1 MRAKTDRGTLRVLRS
16 VVLALVALTLAGG
29 LAVGSA
35 RALAAVTPAGQH
47 SAAARRRPRG
57 RRAEHSLRS
66 ALRVARRDLAAPSG
80 TVLVV
85 RGVLKPARPGARV
98 RLIARAGRAW
108 RTVGYARTRRSGHFG
123 IRYRLHGTGESAI
136 RVAFAGSRFARPAS
150 ALAGSIMVL
159 TPAVASWY
167 DDAGSTACGFHA
179 RYGIAS
185 RTLPCGTHVTLS
197 YGGRTVVATVDD
209 RGPYIYGRT
218 FDLNQNTAGY
228 LGMWGVARVYSC
240 VSA

>member
-1 MRAKTDRGTLRVLRS
+1 MLIY
-16 VVLALVALTLAGG
+16 VVVALIATSIAGG
-29 LAVGSA
+29 LAITSAVA
-35 RALAAVTPAGQH
+35 RAAATHAGARFADRGH
-47 SAAARRRPRG
+47 RPHARRGERSR
-57 RRAEHSLRS
+57 RS

-85 RGVLKPARPGARV
+85 RGVLEPAHPGARV
-98 RLIARAGRAW
+98 RLIARAGHAW
-108 RTVGYARTRRSGHFG
+108 RTLGYARTLRSGRFG
-123 IRYRLHGTGESAI
+123 IRYELRGAGESAL

-150 ALAGSIMVL
+150 AIAGRVIVL

-167 DDAGSTACGFHA
+167 DDAGNTACGFHA

-228 LGMWGVARVYSC
+228 LGMWGVARVYAC
-240 VSA
+240 AGA

>member
-1 MRAKTDRGTLRVLRS
+1 MRARTEKSTLGVLRA
-16 VVLALVALTLAGG
+16 VVIVLAAVSLAGG
-29 LAVGSA
+29 LALSSA
-35 RALAAVTPAGQH
+35 RALG
-47 SAAARRRPRG
+47 AARPTGLSAPAAGHGSRRPR
-57 RRAEHSLRS
+57 AARS
-66 ALRVARRDLAAPSG
+66 HRTALRVARRELAAPSG
-80 TVLVV
+80 TLLVV

-108 RTVGYARTRRSGHFG
+108 RTLGYARTRRGGHFG
-123 IRYRLHGTGESAI
+123 IRYRLRGSGASAI

-150 ALAGSIMVL
+150 ALAGRIIVL

-185 RTLPCGTHVTLS
+185 RTLPCGTHVMLS

-209 RGPYIYGRT
+209 RGPYVNGRT

-228 LGMWGVARVYSC
+228 LGMWGVARVYTS